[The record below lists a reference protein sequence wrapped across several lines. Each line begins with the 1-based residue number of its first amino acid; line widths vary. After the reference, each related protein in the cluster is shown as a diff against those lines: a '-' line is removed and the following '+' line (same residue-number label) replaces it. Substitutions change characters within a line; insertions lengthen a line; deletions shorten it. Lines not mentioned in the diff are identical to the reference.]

1 MIGMRNL
8 FPLLVVLEV
17 VLVALVVLLVA
28 VEAFELEVVAYNFVC
43 TSET

>member
-1 MIGMRNL
+1 MMGMRNL

-17 VLVALVVLLVA
+17 LLVVLFVA
-28 VEAFELEVVAYNFVC
+28 VEAFELDVVAYNLVC